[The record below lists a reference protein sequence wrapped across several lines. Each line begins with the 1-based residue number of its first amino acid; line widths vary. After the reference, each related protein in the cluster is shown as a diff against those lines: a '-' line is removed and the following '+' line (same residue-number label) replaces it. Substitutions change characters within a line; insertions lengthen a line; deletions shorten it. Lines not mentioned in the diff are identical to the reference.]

1 MSFVFSST
9 ALEGKKI
16 VVTGASR
23 GIGRAT
29 FEALSR
35 AGAFVIGTATSEK
48 GLAEIQKVIDE
59 SGRPGACYLLNLMSR
74 ESTDAF
80 VAAVEKDH
88 GPIYALVNNA
98 GVTRDMLAM
107 RLKDEQWDEVIETNL
122 TGAFRLTRGFMR
134 GMIRERAGRI
144 VNLSSVV
151 GQIGNA
157 GQANYAASK
166 GALIAMSKSLARE
179 LGSRGI
185 TVNCVAPGFIETD
198 MTNSLAQ
205 QQQDAMKA
213 QIPLGRFGKPEDI
226 ANMVTFLVSDA
237 GSYITGQ
244 VLAVNGGMAM

>member
-48 GLAEIQKVIDE
+48 GLAEIQKAIDE

-226 ANMVTFLVSDA
+226 ANMVTYLVSDA

>member
-48 GLAEIQKVIDE
+48 GLAEIQKAIDE

-226 ANMVTFLVSDA
+226 ANMVTYLASDA